1 MSHFDE
7 QRETILKEYFELLRF
22 PTIGAEPT
30 RLKDCVDCAMW
41 LKKWLTPQGFA
52 VELMQAPKMLGTPPI
67 LFAERK
73 GDEGAPT
80 VLFYGHYDVQPA
92 DPLEAWNTPPFE
104 PTLKDD
110 QRVYCRGAQD
120 DKGQFFAFLCG
131 MRNFLA
137 KYGALGERA
146 LPVCSQDGRAGA
158 PRPPQGEDGRARS
171 PSAPHPIPTI
181 KIVLEGQEESGST
194 ALTALAPTIKDRLR
208 ADVLLVCDTGA
219 GADFRPAIVAGLRGV
234 SHFTV
239 RLEAANYDLHSGE
252 HGGIAPNPAQGMA
265 ELIAS
270 LHNPDGSIAVRGFC
284 DHVVPPTDEERAA
297 AESAAVSPEEYEKIT
312 GVPPV
317 GGEQGLTLTERNS
330 FRPTIEVNGIH
341 TGYGGP
347 GSKTVIP
354 AGALAKISMRLVP
367 DQNPDEVMAA
377 LERHLKQHTP
387 RGMKLFIEDLT
398 GGAAGFRLPLASP
411 VFRLAASVLEKIDP
425 RGAVFQWDGASIP
438 VVSTLK
444 ACSGAA
450 PLLVGFGQPEDHMHS
465 PNESYG
471 LNQFARAMAWAE
483 KILAALAD

>member
-1 MSHFDE
+1 MRFIGSAT
-7 QRETILKEYFELLRF
+7 TIGLTESGIPRTSSPGF
-22 PTIGAEPT
+22 PTIGAEPM

-67 LFAERK
+67 LLAERK
-73 GDEGAPT
+73 GTEGAPT
-80 VLFYGHYDVQPA
+80 VLFYGHYDVQPP
-92 DPLEAWNTPPFE
+92 DPLEAWETPPFE
-104 PTLKDD
+104 PTLKDN

-120 DKGQFFAFLCG
+120 DKGQFFSFL
-131 MRNFLA
+131 FF
-137 KYGALGERA
+137 
-146 LPVCSQDGRAGA
+146 
-158 PRPPQGEDGRARS
+158 
-171 PSAPHPIPTI
+171 
-181 KIVLEGQEESGST
+181 
-194 ALTALAPTIKDRLR
+194 LAPTIKDRLR
-208 ADVLLVCDTGA
+208 ADVLLVCDTSA
-219 GADFRPAIVAGLRGV
+219 AAEMRPAIVAGLRGV

-265 ELIAS
+265 ELVAS

-284 DHVVPPTDEERAA
+284 DHVVPPTEEERAA
-297 AESAAVSPEEYEKIT
+297 AESAAVSPEEYEKTT
-312 GVPPV
+312 GVAPV
-317 GGEQGLTLTERNS
+317 GGEAGLTLTERNS

-354 AGALAKISMRLVP
+354 AGALAKLSMRLVP
-367 DQNPDEVMAA
+367 DQNPDDVMAA
-377 LERHLKQHTP
+377 VSRHLRQHTP

-398 GGAAGFRLPLASP
+398 GEAAGFRLPLASP
-411 VFRLAASVLEKIDP
+411 VFRLAASVLEEIDP
-425 RGAVFQWDGASIP
+425 RGAVYQWDGASIP

-444 ACSGAA
+444 TCSGAA
-450 PLLVGFGQPEDHMHS
+450 PLLVGFGQPEDRIHS

-483 KILAALAD
+483 KILAALTD

>member
-1 MSHFDE
+1 MSAFDE
-7 QRETILKEYFELLRF
+7 QREAILKEYFELLRF
-22 PTIGAEPT
+22 PTIGAEPM

-41 LKKWLTPQGFA
+41 LKKWLVPQGFA
-52 VELMQAPKMLGTPPI
+52 VELMQAAKMLGTPPI
-67 LFAERK
+67 LLAERK
-73 GDEGAPT
+73 GTEGAPT
-80 VLFYGHYDVQPA
+80 VLFYGHYDVQPP
-92 DPLEAWNTPPFE
+92 DPLDAWETPPFE

-120 DKGQFFAFLCG
+120 DKGQFFSFLCG

-137 KYGALGERA
+137 KCGGLGEAA
-146 LPVCSQDGRAGA
+146 LPVCAQDGRAGA
-158 PRPPQGEDGRARS
+158 PRPPQAV
-171 PSAPHPIPTI
+171 PTI

-194 ALTALAPTIKDRLR
+194 ALAALAPTIKDRLR
-208 ADVLLVCDTGA
+208 ADVLLVCDTSA
-219 GADFRPAIVAGLRGV
+219 AAEMRPAIVAGLRGV

-265 ELIAS
+265 ELVAS

-317 GGEQGLTLTERNS
+317 GGEEGLTLTERNS

-341 TGYGGP
+341 SGYGGP

-354 AGALAKISMRLVP
+354 ASALAKISMRLVP
-367 DQNPDEVMAA
+367 DQNPGEAMAVV
-377 LERHLKQHTP
+377 ERHLKQHTP

-398 GGAAGFRLPLASP
+398 GEAAGFRLPLASP
-411 VFRLAASVLEKIDP
+411 VFRLAASVLEEIDP
-425 RGAVFQWDGASIP
+425 RGAVYQWDGASIP

-444 ACSGAA
+444 TCSGAA
-450 PLLVGFGQPEDHMHS
+450 PLLVGFGQPEDRIHS

-483 KILAALAD
+483 KILAALVG

>member
-1 MSHFDE
+1 MSAFDE

-22 PTIGAEPT
+22 PTIGAEPM

-41 LKKWLTPQGFA
+41 IKKWLTPQGFA

-67 LFAERK
+67 LLAERK
-73 GDEGAPT
+73 GAEGAPT
-80 VLFYGHYDVQPA
+80 VLFYGHYDVQPP
-92 DPLEAWNTPPFE
+92 DPLEAWDTPPFE
-104 PTLKDD
+104 PTLKDN

-120 DKGQFFAFLCG
+120 DKGQFFSFLCG

-137 KYGALGERA
+137 QRGGGLGEAA
-146 LPVCSQDGRAGA
+146 LPIRSQDGRARA
-158 PRPPQGEDGRARS
+158 PR
-171 PSAPHPIPTI
+171 APLAVPTI

-194 ALTALAPTIKDRLR
+194 ALAALAPTIKDRLR
-208 ADVLLVCDTGA
+208 ADVLLVCDTSA
-219 GADFRPAIVAGLRGV
+219 AADLRPAIVAGLRGV

-297 AESAAVSPEEYEKIT
+297 AESAAVTPEEYEKTT
-312 GVPPV
+312 GVAPV
-317 GGEQGLTLTERNS
+317 GGEEGLTLTERNS

-341 TGYGGP
+341 SGYGGP

-354 AGALAKISMRLVP
+354 AGALAKLSMRLVP

-377 LERHLKQHTP
+377 VERHLKLHTP

-398 GGAAGFRLPLASP
+398 GEAAGFRLPLASP
-411 VFRLAASVLEKIDP
+411 VFRLAASVLEEIDP
-425 RGAVFQWDGASIP
+425 RGAVYQWDGASIP

-444 ACSGAA
+444 TCSGAA
-450 PLLVGFGQPEDHMHS
+450 PLLVGFGQPEDRIHS

-483 KILAALAD
+483 KILASLAD

>member
-1 MSHFDE
+1 MSTFDE
-7 QRETILKEYFELLRF
+7 QREVILKEYFELLRF
-22 PTIGAEPT
+22 PTVGAEPT

-41 LKKWLTPQGFA
+41 LKKWLAPQGFA

-73 GDEGAPT
+73 GTEGAPT
-80 VLFYGHYDVQPA
+80 VLFYGHYDVQPP
-92 DPLEAWNTPPFE
+92 DPLDAWETPPFE
-104 PTLKDD
+104 PTLKDN
-110 QRVYCRGAQD
+110 QRVYCRGSQD

-131 MRNFLA
+131 MRIFLA
-137 KYGALGERA
+137 SHTET
-146 LPVCSQDGRAGA
+146 V
-158 PRPPQGEDGRARS
+158 
-171 PSAPHPIPTI
+171 PTI

-219 GADFRPAIVAGLRGV
+219 AAELRPAIMAGLRGV

-239 RLEAANYDLHSGE
+239 RLEAASYDLHSGE

-317 GGEQGLTLTERNS
+317 GGEQGLSLTERNS

-411 VFRLAASVLEKIDP
+411 VFRLAASVLEELDP

>member
-1 MSHFDE
+1 MSTFDE
-7 QRETILKEYFELLRF
+7 QREAILKEYFELLRF
-22 PTIGAEPT
+22 PTVGAEPT

-41 LKKWLTPQGFA
+41 LKKWLAPQGFA

-73 GDEGAPT
+73 GTEGAPT
-80 VLFYGHYDVQPA
+80 VLFYGHYDVQPP
-92 DPLEAWNTPPFE
+92 DPLDAWETPPFE
-104 PTLKDD
+104 PTLKDN
-110 QRVYCRGAQD
+110 QRVYCRGSQD

-131 MRNFLA
+131 MRNFIRGRLETRD
-137 KYGALGERA
+137 ER
-146 LPVCSQDGRAGA
+146 RE
-158 PRPPQGEDGRARS
+158 GEDERHETRGAQV
-171 PSAPHPIPTI
+171 PTI

-219 GADFRPAIVAGLRGV
+219 AAELRPAIMAGLRGV

-239 RLEAANYDLHSGE
+239 RLEAASYDLHSGE

-317 GGEQGLTLTERNS
+317 GGEQGLSLTERNS

-411 VFRLAASVLEKIDP
+411 VFRLAASVLEELDP

-483 KILAALAD
+483 KILVALAD

>member
-1 MSHFDE
+1 MSTFDE
-7 QRETILKEYFELLRF
+7 QREAILKEYFELLRF
-22 PTIGAEPT
+22 PTVGAEPT

-41 LKKWLTPQGFA
+41 LKKWLAPQGFA

-73 GDEGAPT
+73 GTEGAPT
-80 VLFYGHYDVQPA
+80 VLFYGHYDVQPP
-92 DPLEAWNTPPFE
+92 DPLDAWETPPFE
-104 PTLKDD
+104 PTLKDN
-110 QRVYCRGAQD
+110 QRVYCRGSQD

-131 MRNFLA
+131 MRNFIRGRLETRD
-137 KYGALGERA
+137 ER
-146 LPVCSQDGRAGA
+146 RE
-158 PRPPQGEDGRARS
+158 GEDERHETRGAQV
-171 PSAPHPIPTI
+171 PTI

-219 GADFRPAIVAGLRGV
+219 AAELRPAIMAGLRGV

-239 RLEAANYDLHSGE
+239 RLEAASYDLHSGE

-317 GGEQGLTLTERNS
+317 GGEQGLSLTERNS

-411 VFRLAASVLEKIDP
+411 VFRLAASVLEELDP

>member
-1 MSHFDE
+1 MSNFDE

-22 PTIGAEPT
+22 PTIGAEPM

-52 VELMQAPKMLGTPPI
+52 VELMQAPKMLGTPPV
-67 LFAERK
+67 LLAERK
-73 GDEGAPT
+73 GTEGAPT
-80 VLFYGHYDVQPA
+80 ILFYGHYDVQPP
-92 DPLEAWNTPPFE
+92 DPLEAWETPPFE
-104 PTLKDD
+104 PTLKDN

-120 DKGQFFAFLCG
+120 DKGQFFSFLCG
-131 MRNFLA
+131 MRNFLISRM
-137 KYGALGERA
+137 GT
-146 LPVCSQDGRAGA
+146 V
-158 PRPPQGEDGRARS
+158 
-171 PSAPHPIPTI
+171 PTI

-194 ALTALAPTIKDRLR
+194 ALAALAPTIKDRLR
-208 ADVLLVCDTGA
+208 ADVLLVCDTSA
-219 GADFRPAIVAGLRGV
+219 AAEMRPAIVAGLRGV

-297 AESAAVSPEEYEKIT
+297 AESAAVSPEEYEKTT
-312 GVPPV
+312 GVAPV
-317 GGEQGLTLTERNS
+317 GGEAGLTLTERNS

-354 AGALAKISMRLVP
+354 AGALAKLSMRLVP
-367 DQNPDEVMAA
+367 DQNPDDVMAA
-377 LERHLKQHTP
+377 VSRHLRQHTP

-398 GGAAGFRLPLASP
+398 GEAAGFRLPLASP
-411 VFRLAASVLEKIDP
+411 VFRLAASVLEELDP
-425 RGAVFQWDGASIP
+425 RGAVYQWDGASIP

-450 PLLVGFGQPEDHMHS
+450 PLLVGFGQPEDRIHS

>member
-1 MSHFDE
+1 MSTFDE

-22 PTIGAEPT
+22 PTIGAEPM

-41 LKKWLTPQGFA
+41 LKKWLVPQGFA

-67 LFAERK
+67 LLAERK
-73 GDEGAPT
+73 GTEGAPT
-80 VLFYGHYDVQPA
+80 ILFYGHYDVQPP
-92 DPLEAWNTPPFE
+92 DPLDVWETPPFE

-120 DKGQFFAFLCG
+120 DKGQFFSFLCG
-131 MRNFLA
+131 MRNYLMSHMGAVPTNLGTVPA
-137 KYGALGERA
+137 KTPPETVGTVPENLGT
-146 LPVCSQDGRAGA
+146 V
-158 PRPPQGEDGRARS
+158 
-171 PSAPHPIPTI
+171 PTI
-181 KIVLEGQEESGST
+181 KVLLEGQEESGST
-194 ALTALAPTIKDRLR
+194 ALAALAPTIKDRLR
-208 ADVLLVCDTGA
+208 ADVLLVCDTSA
-219 GADFRPAIVAGLRGV
+219 AAEMRPAIVSGLRGV

-265 ELIAS
+265 ELVAS

-284 DHVVPPTDEERAA
+284 DHVVPPTEEERAA
-297 AESAAVSPEEYEKIT
+297 AESAAVTPEEYEKTT
-312 GVPPV
+312 GVAPV
-317 GGEQGLTLTERNS
+317 GGEEGLTLTERNS

-341 TGYGGP
+341 SGYGGP

-354 AGALAKISMRLVP
+354 ARALAKISMRLVP
-367 DQNPDEVMAA
+367 DQNPGEAMAA
-377 LERHLKQHTP
+377 VERHLKQHTP

-398 GGAAGFRLPLASP
+398 GEAAGFRLPLASP
-411 VFRLAASVLEKIDP
+411 VFRLAASVLEEIDP
-425 RGAVFQWDGASIP
+425 RGAVYQWDGASIP

-450 PLLVGFGQPEDHMHS
+450 PLLVGFGQPEDRIHS

-483 KILAALAD
+483 KILAALVE

>member
-22 PTIGAEPT
+22 PTVGAEPT

-41 LKKWLTPQGFA
+41 LKKWLAPQGFA

-73 GDEGAPT
+73 GTEGAPT

-131 MRNFLA
+131 MRKFL
-137 KYGALGERA
+137 KGRLETRDEGQEGGDERRETQHLGS
-146 LPVCSQDGRAGA
+146 V
-158 PRPPQGEDGRARS
+158 
-171 PSAPHPIPTI
+171 PTI

-411 VFRLAASVLEKIDP
+411 VFRLAASVLEEIDP

>member
-1 MSHFDE
+1 MSTFDE
-7 QRETILKEYFELLRF
+7 QREAILKEYFELLRF
-22 PTIGAEPT
+22 PTVGAEPT

-41 LKKWLTPQGFA
+41 LKKWLAPQGFA

-73 GDEGAPT
+73 GTEGAPT
-80 VLFYGHYDVQPA
+80 VLFYGHYDVQPP
-92 DPLEAWNTPPFE
+92 DPLDAWETPPFE
-104 PTLKDD
+104 PTLKDN
-110 QRVYCRGAQD
+110 QRVYCRGSQD

-131 MRNFLA
+131 MRNFIRGRLETRD
-137 KYGALGERA
+137 ER
-146 LPVCSQDGRAGA
+146 RE
-158 PRPPQGEDGRARS
+158 GEDERRETRGAQV
-171 PSAPHPIPTI
+171 PTI

-219 GADFRPAIVAGLRGV
+219 AAELRPAIMAGLRGV

-239 RLEAANYDLHSGE
+239 RLEAASYDLHSGE

-317 GGEQGLTLTERNS
+317 GGEQGLSLTERNS

-411 VFRLAASVLEKIDP
+411 VFRLAASVLEELDP

>member
-1 MSHFDE
+1 MSTFDE
-7 QRETILKEYFELLRF
+7 QREMILKEYFELLRF
-22 PTIGAEPT
+22 PTIGAEPM

-41 LKKWLTPQGFA
+41 LKKWLVPQGFA

-67 LFAERK
+67 LLAERK
-73 GDEGAPT
+73 GTEGAPT
-80 VLFYGHYDVQPA
+80 VLFYGHYDVQPP
-92 DPLEAWNTPPFE
+92 DPLDAWETPPFE
-104 PTLKDD
+104 PTLKENG
-110 QRVYCRGAQD
+110 RVYCRGSQD
-120 DKGQFFAFLCG
+120 DKGQFFSFLCG
-131 MRNFLA
+131 MRNFL
-137 KYGALGERA
+137 
-146 LPVCSQDGRAGA
+146 
-158 PRPPQGEDGRARS
+158 GRAR
-171 PSAPHPIPTI
+171 APRAPQAIPTI

-194 ALTALAPTIKDRLR
+194 ALASLAPTIKDRLR
-208 ADVLLVCDTGA
+208 ADVLLVCDTSA
-219 GADFRPAIVAGLRGV
+219 AADLRPAIVAGLRGV

-297 AESAAVSPEEYEKIT
+297 AERAAVTPEEYEKIT
-312 GVPPV
+312 GVAPV
-317 GGEQGLTLTERNS
+317 GGEEGLTLTERNS

-341 TGYGGP
+341 SGYGGP

-354 AGALAKISMRLVP
+354 AGALAKLSMRLVP
-367 DQNPDEVMAA
+367 NQNPDEVMAA
-377 LERHLKQHTP
+377 VERHQKLHTP
-387 RGMKLFIEDLT
+387 RGMQLFIEDLT
-398 GGAAGFRLPLASP
+398 GEAAGFRLPLASP
-411 VFRLAASVLEKIDP
+411 VFRLAASVLEELDP
-425 RGAVFQWDGASIP
+425 RGVVYQWDGASIP

-450 PLLVGFGQPEDHMHS
+450 PLLVGFGQPEDRIHS

>member
-1 MSHFDE
+1 MSNFDE
-7 QRETILKEYFELLRF
+7 QRETILKKYFELLRF
-22 PTIGAEPT
+22 PTIGAEPM

-41 LKKWLTPQGFA
+41 LKKWLVPQGFA

-67 LFAERK
+67 LLAERK
-73 GDEGAPT
+73 GTEGAPT
-80 VLFYGHYDVQPA
+80 VLFYGHYDVQPP
-92 DPLEAWNTPPFE
+92 DPLDAWETPPFE
-104 PTLKDD
+104 PTLKDNG
-110 QRVYCRGAQD
+110 RVYCRGAQD
-120 DKGQFFAFLCG
+120 DKGQFFSFLCG
-131 MRNFLA
+131 MRNFL
-137 KYGALGERA
+137 
-146 LPVCSQDGRAGA
+146 S
-158 PRPPQGEDGRARS
+158 RPPQAV
-171 PSAPHPIPTI
+171 PTI

-194 ALTALAPTIKDRLR
+194 ALAALAPTIKDRLR
-208 ADVLLVCDTGA
+208 ADVLLVCDTSA
-219 GADFRPAIVAGLRGV
+219 AADLRPAIVAGLRGV

-265 ELIAS
+265 ELVAS

-297 AESAAVSPEEYEKIT
+297 AERAAVSPEEYEKIT
-312 GVPPV
+312 GVAPV
-317 GGEQGLTLTERNS
+317 GGEEGLTLTERNS

-341 TGYGGP
+341 SGYGGP

-354 AGALAKISMRLVP
+354 AGALAKLSMRLVP
-367 DQNPDEVMAA
+367 NQNPDEVMAA
-377 LERHLKQHTP
+377 VERHLKLHTP

-398 GGAAGFRLPLASP
+398 GEAAGFRLPLASP
-411 VFRLAASVLEKIDP
+411 VFRLAASVLEELDP
-425 RGAVFQWDGASIP
+425 RGAVYQWDGASIP

-450 PLLVGFGQPEDHMHS
+450 PLLVGFGQPEDRIHS

-471 LNQFARAMAWAE
+471 LNQFARAMSWAE

>member
-1 MSHFDE
+1 MQRIDLEE

-22 PTIGAEPT
+22 PTIGAEPM

-67 LFAERK
+67 LLAERK
-73 GDEGAPT
+73 GDEGAPA
-80 VLFYGHYDVQPA
+80 VLFYGHYDVQPP
-92 DPLEAWNTPPFE
+92 DPLEAWETPPFE

-110 QRVYCRGAQD
+110 GRVYCRGAQD
-120 DKGQFFAFLCG
+120 DKGQFFSFLCG
-131 MRNFLA
+131 MRNFLR
-137 KYGALGERA
+137 ET
-146 LPVCSQDGRAGA
+146 A
-158 PRPPQGEDGRARS
+158 PQA
-171 PSAPHPIPTI
+171 IPTI

-194 ALTALAPTIKDRLR
+194 ALAALAPTIKDRLR
-208 ADVLLVCDTGA
+208 ADVLLVCDTSA
-219 GADFRPAIVAGLRGV
+219 AADLRPAIVAGLRGV

-265 ELIAS
+265 ELVAS

-297 AESAAVSPEEYEKIT
+297 AESAAVSPEEYEKTT
-312 GVPPV
+312 GVAPV
-317 GGEQGLTLTERNS
+317 GGEAGLTLTERNS

-341 TGYGGP
+341 SGYGGP

-354 AGALAKISMRLVP
+354 AGALAKLSMRLVP
-367 DQNPDEVMAA
+367 NQNPDEVMAA
-377 LERHLKQHTP
+377 VERHLKQHTP

-398 GGAAGFRLPLASP
+398 GEAAGFRLPLASP
-411 VFRLAASVLEKIDP
+411 VFRLAASVLEEIDP
-425 RGAVFQWDGASIP
+425 RGAVYQWDGASIP

-444 ACSGAA
+444 TCSGAA
-450 PLLVGFGQPEDHMHS
+450 PLLVGFGQPEDRIHS

-483 KILAALAD
+483 KILAAL

>member
-1 MSHFDE
+1 MSTFDE

-22 PTIGAEPT
+22 PTVGAEPM
-30 RLKDCVDCAMW
+30 RLKDCVNCAMW

-67 LFAERK
+67 LFADRK

-80 VLFYGHYDVQPA
+80 ILFYGHYDVQPP
-92 DPLEAWNTPPFE
+92 DPLDAWETPPFE
-104 PTLKDD
+104 PTLKEN
-110 QRVYCRGAQD
+110 QRVYCRGSQD

-137 KYGALGERA
+137 GHTGT
-146 LPVCSQDGRAGA
+146 V
-158 PRPPQGEDGRARS
+158 
-171 PSAPHPIPTI
+171 PTI

-219 GADFRPAIVAGLRGV
+219 AADLRPAIMAGLRGV

-239 RLEAANYDLHSGE
+239 RLEAASYDLHSGE
-252 HGGIAPNPAQGMA
+252 HGGIAPNPAQGIA

-411 VFRLAASVLEKIDP
+411 VFRLAASVLEELDP

-483 KILAALAD
+483 NILATL